1 MRILN
6 RYIGLR
12 LVWGWMLVLL
22 ILTAMFSIIEL
33 VGQLD
38 NVGKGSFQLAD
49 LFVYIAYTTP
59 GRILNLAAITSLLG
73 SIVALGTLA
82 NGDELLA
89 MRACGFSVFRIS
101 RVVLTT
107 GIVMMFGVL
116 ILAQFVVPP
125 LDQRAWIK
133 REVALS
139 DTGTLLPKG
148 GFWTRDKN
156 RFINVR
162 SSTYGK
168 GLDDLSVYEF
178 DEKGKPSRF
187 ITARHAEIGPGGR
200 WICRDI
206 RQITFL
212 EQGIIDQ
219 KLPTLTLDVFLNT
232 RQVDLLSVTPSMFSI
247 STLYQY
253 IQVLRQRGQNP
264 DSYILSLW
272 QKLTLPLK
280 VGAMI
285 FFSLPFVFGAARE
298 ASSGRRVTLGT
309 ILGISYYYFDQA
321 LGYTGLLIGLHPAFT
336 TLLPLAIIIML
347 TLWLMLR
354 IP

>member
-1 MRILN
+1 
-6 RYIGLR
+6 
-12 LVWGWMLVLL
+12 
-22 ILTAMFSIIEL
+22 
-33 VGQLD
+33 
-38 NVGKGSFQLAD
+38 
-49 LFVYIAYTTP
+49 
-59 GRILNLAAITSLLG
+59 
-73 SIVALGTLA
+73 
-82 NGDELLA
+82 
-89 MRACGFSVFRIS
+89 
-101 RVVLTT
+101 
-107 GIVMMFGVL
+107 MMFGVL

-125 LDQRAWIK
+125 LDQRAWIN

-139 DTGTLLPKG
+139 DTGTLLPEG

-187 ITARHAEIGPGGR
+187 ITARSAEIGPGGR

-219 KLPTLTLDVFLNT
+219 KMPTLTLDVFLNT
-232 RQVDLLSVTPSMFSI
+232 KQVDLLSVTPSMFSI

-264 DSYILSLW
+264 DPYILSLW
-272 QKLTLPLK
+272 QKSTLPLK

-285 FFSLPFVFGAARE
+285 FFSLPFVFGPARE

>member
-12 LVWGWMLVLL
+12 LVWGWLLVLL

-38 NVGKGSFQLAD
+38 DVGEGSFQLAD
-49 LFVYIAYTTP
+49 LFIYIAYTTP

-125 LDQRAWIK
+125 LDQRAWIN

-139 DTGTLLPKG
+139 DTGPLLPEG

-178 DEKGKPSRF
+178 DEEGKPSRF
-187 ITARHAEIGPGGR
+187 ITARNAEIGPDGR

-219 KLPTLTLDVFLNT
+219 KMPTLTLDVFLNT
-232 RQVDLLSVTPSMFSI
+232 KQVDLLSVTPSMFSI

-264 DSYILSLW
+264 DPYILSLW

>member
-1 MRILN
+1 MKILN
-6 RYIGLR
+6 RYIGFR
-12 LVWGWMLVLL
+12 LAWGWLLVLL
-22 ILTAMFSIIEL
+22 ILTALFSIMEL

-38 NVGKGSFQLAD
+38 DIGEGSYQIAD
-49 LFVYIAYTTP
+49 VFSYIAYTTP
-59 GRILNLAAITSLLG
+59 GRILNLAAISALLG

-89 MRACGFSVFRIS
+89 MRACGFSIFRIS
-101 RVVLTT
+101 RVVLSS
-107 GIVMMFGVL
+107 GVVLMLGVL
-116 ILAQFVVPP
+116 ILAQFIVPP
-125 LDQRAWIK
+125 LEQRAWIN

-139 DTGTLLPKG
+139 DLGTLLPEG

-162 SSTYGK
+162 SSTYGE
-168 GLDDLSVYEF
+168 GLDDLSIYEF
-178 DEKGKPSRF
+178 DDEGKPAQF
-187 ITARHAEIGPGGR
+187 ITARNAEIGPDGR
-200 WICRDI
+200 WMCQDI
-206 RQITFL
+206 RQVTFL
-212 EQGIIDQ
+212 EKEIIDQ
-219 KLPTLTLDVFLNT
+219 KIPTLTLDIFLNT
-232 RQVDLLSVTPSMFSI
+232 KQVDLLSVTPSMFSI

-253 IQVLRQRGQNP
+253 IQVLQQRGQNP
-264 DSYILSLW
+264 NPYILSLW

-285 FFSLPFVFGAARE
+285 FFSLPFVFGQARE
-298 ASSGRRVTLGT
+298 SSSGRRVTIGT
-309 ILGISYYYFDQA
+309 IVGISYYYFDQA

-336 TLLPLAIIIML
+336 TLLPLAIIIMI

>member
-22 ILTAMFSIIEL
+22 ILTAMFSIIAL
-33 VGQLD
+33 VRQLD
-38 NVGKGSFQLAD
+38 DVGKGSFQLAD
-49 LFVYIAYTTP
+49 LFIYIAYTTP
-59 GRILNLAAITSLLG
+59 GRILNLAAITSMLG

-107 GIVMMFGVL
+107 GLGMMLGVL

-125 LDQRAWIK
+125 LDQRAWIN

-139 DTGTLLPKG
+139 DTGNLLPKR

-162 SSTYGK
+162 SFTYGK
-168 GLDDLSVYEF
+168 ELDDLSVYEF

-187 ITARHAEIGPGGR
+187 ITARNAEIGPSGR
-200 WICRDI
+200 WICHDI

-219 KLPTLTLDVFLNT
+219 KMPTLTLDVFLNT
-232 RQVDLLSVTPSMFSI
+232 RQVDLLSVAPSMFSI

-253 IQVLRQRGQNP
+253 IQVLKQRGQNP
-264 DSYILSLW
+264 NPYILSLW

-280 VGAMI
+280 VAAMI
-285 FFSLPFVFGAARE
+285 FLSLPFVFGPARE

-309 ILGISYYYFDQA
+309 IIGISYYYFDQA
-321 LGYTGLLIGLHPAFT
+321 LGYMGLLIGLHPAFT

>member
-38 NVGKGSFQLAD
+38 DVGKGSYQLAD
-49 LFVYIAYTTP
+49 LFIYIAYTTP

-125 LDQRAWIK
+125 LDQRAWIN
-133 REVALS
+133 REIALS
-139 DTGTLLPKG
+139 DVGTILPEG

-178 DEKGKPSRF
+178 DEQGKPSRF
-187 ITARHAEIGPGGR
+187 ITARNAEIDPSGR

-212 EQGIIDQ
+212 EQGITDQ
-219 KLPTLTLDVFLNT
+219 KMPTLTLDVFLNT
-232 RQVDLLSVTPSMFSI
+232 KQVDLLSVTPSMFSI

-264 DSYILSLW
+264 NPYILSLW

-285 FFSLPFVFGAARE
+285 FFSLPFVFGPARE
-298 ASSGRRVTLGT
+298 TSSGRRVTLGT

>member
-1 MRILN
+1 MKILN

-12 LVWGWMLVLL
+12 LAWGWLLVLL
-22 ILTAMFSIIEL
+22 ILTAMFSIMEL

-38 NVGKGSFQLAD
+38 DIGEGSYQIIDAFIYVG
-49 LFVYIAYTTP
+49 YTTP
-59 GRILNLAAITSLLG
+59 GRILDLAAISSLLG

-82 NGDELLA
+82 NGHELLA

-101 RVVLTT
+101 RVVLSA
-107 GIVMMFGVL
+107 GLVLMVGVL
-116 ILAQFVVPP
+116 LLAQFVVPP
-125 LDQRAWIK
+125 LEQRAWVN
-133 REVALS
+133 REIALS
-139 DTGTLLPKG
+139 DLGTLLPEG
-148 GFWTRDKN
+148 GFWARDKN

-162 SSTYGK
+162 SSTYGQ

-178 DEKGKPSRF
+178 DKKGKPSRF
-187 ITARHAEIGPGGR
+187 ITARNAEIDPDGR

-206 RQITFL
+206 RQITFQ
-212 EQGIIDQ
+212 ERKIVDQ
-219 KLPTLTLDVFLNT
+219 RIPTLTLDVFLNT
-232 RQVDLLSVTPSMFSI
+232 KQVDLLSVTPSMFSI
-247 STLYQY
+247 SALYQY
-253 IQVLRQRGQNP
+253 VRVLQQRGQNP
-264 DSYILSLW
+264 DPYILSLW

-285 FFSLPFVFGAARE
+285 FFSLPFVFGQARE
-298 ASSGRRVTLGT
+298 SSSGRRVTLGT
-309 ILGISYYYFDQA
+309 IVGISYYYFDQA

>member
-38 NVGKGSFQLAD
+38 KVGKGSFQLAD
-49 LFVYIAYTTP
+49 LFIYIAYTTP

-125 LDQRAWIK
+125 LDQQAWIN
-133 REVALS
+133 REIALS
-139 DTGTLLPKG
+139 DTGTLLPEG

-162 SSTYGK
+162 SSTYGE
-168 GLDDLSVYEF
+168 GLEDLSVYEF

-232 RQVDLLSVTPSMFSI
+232 KQVDLLSVTPSMFSI
-247 STLYQY
+247 SALYQY

-264 DSYILSLW
+264 DPYILSLW

-321 LGYTGLLIGLHPAFT
+321 LGYVGLLIGLHPAFT